1 MAMKPQNMPDDGPG
15 QISSILRALR
25 YRNYR
30 LFFIGQ
36 GLSLIGTWMQQV
48 AMSWLVYRLTGSA
61 LLLGVIGFVSQVP
74 TFLVSPFSGVLA
86 DRWDRRNMLLIT
98 QSLSMVQAFIL
109 SAFVLTGTIQVW
121 EIILLSA
128 LLGIVNSFDI
138 PFRQSFVVD
147 MVEGKEDLSNAI
159 ALNSS
164 MFHGAR
170 LVGPSLAGLLIAVVG
185 EGVCFLVNGISYLAV
200 IASLAA
206 MKLTPKQPSDRK
218 RHILHELHEG
228 ITYAFTFPPIRALL
242 MMIGLVSLLGMPYV
256 VLMPVFAKV
265 ILKGGPHTFGFLMTA
280 AGLGSFTAAIYLAS
294 RKSVLGLGRIIPV
307 SLGIFGIS
315 IAAFA
320 FSHLIWLSLILLVFA
335 GFGVMLQIASS
346 NTILQTIV
354 DDDKRGRIMSL
365 YTMAFMGM
373 APFGSLLA
381 GALAGL
387 IGTPI
392 TVLIGGI
399 SCLIGSLIFACWLP
413 TFRKYIRPV
422 YARMGII
429 PEVAA
434 GIGAA
439 SEMTVPPEEQ

>member
-1 MAMKPQNMPDDGPG
+1 
-15 QISSILRALR
+15 
-25 YRNYR
+25 
-30 LFFIGQ
+30 
-36 GLSLIGTWMQQV
+36 
-48 AMSWLVYRLTGSA
+48 
-61 LLLGVIGFVSQVP
+61 
-74 TFLVSPFSGVLA
+74 
-86 DRWDRRNMLLIT
+86 
-98 QSLSMVQAFIL
+98 
-109 SAFVLTGTIQVW
+109 
-121 EIILLSA
+121 
-128 LLGIVNSFDI
+128 
-138 PFRQSFVVD
+138 
-147 MVEGKEDLSNAI
+147 
-159 ALNSS
+159 
-164 MFHGAR
+164 
-170 LVGPSLAGLLIAVVG
+170 
-185 EGVCFLVNGISYLAV
+185 
-200 IASLAA
+200 
-206 MKLTPKQPSDRK
+206 
-218 RHILHELHEG
+218 
-228 ITYAFTFPPIRALL
+228 
-242 MMIGLVSLLGMPYV
+242 
-256 VLMPVFAKV
+256 
-265 ILKGGPHTFGFLMTA
+265 
-280 AGLGSFTAAIYLAS
+280 
-294 RKSVLGLGRIIPV
+294 V